1 LVLRSRLLRD
11 IVATIAADCPDI
23 EVLDQVVDPPAVSR
37 LLGAGEPAVLICPG
51 ADDLAVADLLFEH
64 PRLRVLVVEDGGRT
78 SFLWELFP
86 LRQPLGEL
94 GVDCLLGSIRR
105 D

>member
-11 IVATIAADCPDI
+11 IVATIAAEHPDI
-23 EVLDQVVDPPAVSR
+23 EVLDDVVEMHAVSG
-37 LLGAGEPAVLICPG
+37 LLRAGEAAVLICAG
-51 ADDLAVADLLFEH
+51 AEGLSVADLLYDH
-64 PRLRVLVVEDGGRT
+64 PRLRVLVVEEGGRT

-86 LRQPLGEL
+86 LKRPLGEL
-94 GVDCLLGSIRR
+94 GVDCLLGAIRG